1 MTSSIYISALLLTS
15 SLAVSAN
22 TTAAVNQPQVSPTQH
37 EVSSRQQQLQRSLKR
52 FHTNKKEKKDIVSRF
67 NIDNNPTTDNERDDT
82 YDTKKKKQKKK
93 QKQQGRF
100 KIQQNSKS
108 GKGTRSPSH
117 IKKTRSPSYIK
128 KTKSP
133 SSSHD
138 VDDKTN
144 NSLVLSNHGFGGV
157 RYEDEEEYPSQEVDA
172 KEEEENDTKL
182 PVLPDFD
189 NDETVNFDKW
199 LNDMTTYQD
208 ITTTNNEGVDNDVT
222 TTSIE
227 LPDFDN
233 DENVNFDEW
242 LISQGEGVS
251 STSPTL
257 QPSNLKVTQAPSD
270 ISKATSSVPTSTIEV
285 SSDSSTEVSTTS
297 SPTKSYTKSPIT
309 NNPTTI
315 TPSYIPTSAW
325 PTFVPTKQEEGI
337 AMLLSTESELDHTSP
352 SFVED
357 SDNGMY
363 NNDVEDS
370 NMSMMI
376 QQLGGGYLKTTPTN
390 RPTRKYGGGGRQP
403 STSTTNPPVVTAQ
416 DTPSTTPR
424 PTRQIYGDGGV
435 RERPTREPTS
445 KPTHNDGNDQNETL
459 SPSIH
464 PTVRPTSKPITNSP
478 ISNEPTSQPTTTQTQ
493 EKLPSCPDP
502 YFTAMS
508 SYYVSGTQVAVNSS
522 IYQCKPY
529 PWAYYCTLV
538 EFEPDPL
545 NDNNGMWSDAWE
557 YNGPCSNGEEE
568 GDGNEADTDSPTSGS
583 SASPSTDSPTTSWPS
598 LSPSLSPNQSPT
610 EMPSTTRL
618 SPTSSPL
625 MRPSTMSPIS
635 NSPTT
640 SYPSWSPT
648 LSPVIPTNQPSIQS
662 SPPPTMLPSHRPSQS
677 PSKEPVAKP
686 PPTTITNLPINPATF
701 SVPNRRFVEW
711 SQLTTAEQNYAS
723 DNLSYT
729 ESVSLLIAINCIC
742 TL

>member
-1 MTSSIYISALLLTS
+1 M
-15 SLAVSAN
+15 VSA
-22 TTAAVNQPQVSPTQH
+22 TAAAVDQAQVSPNQH
-37 EVSSRQQQLQRSLKR
+37 VVVSTRQQQLQRLLKR
-52 FHTNKKEKKDIVSRF
+52 FNTNNNEEKKDITASRF
-67 NIDNNPTTDNERDDT
+67 NIDDTPTNINEKGDTDDP
-82 YDTKKKKQKKK
+82 KKKKQKKK
-93 QKQQGRF
+93 QKKQGRF
-100 KIQQNSKS
+100 KIQQQQSKS
-108 GKGTRSPSH
+108 GKGTRSPSQ

-133 SSSHD
+133 SSLHD
-138 VDDKTN
+138 VDDKIN
-144 NSLVLSNHGFGGV
+144 NSLVLSNHGFGGA
-157 RYEDEEEYPSQEVDA
+157 RYEDDEEYPSQEVDV
-172 KEEEENDTKL
+172 KEEEERDTIL
-182 PVLPDFD
+182 PALPDFD
-189 NDETVNFDKW
+189 SDINVNFDKW

-208 ITTTNNEGVDNDVT
+208 ITTTNNEGVENDVT

-242 LISQGEGVS
+242 LISHSANDQEGVS
-251 STSPTL
+251 SMSPTV
-257 QPSNLKVTQAPSD
+257 QPTTAKVTTQAPDVSE
-270 ISKATSSVPTSTIEV
+270 ATSSSLPTSIIEV
-285 SSDSSTEVSTTS
+285 SSDSLTEVSLTS
-297 SPTKSYTKSPIT
+297 SLTKSYTESPIT

-315 TPSYIPTSAW
+315 TPAYIPTSAW

-363 NNDVEDS
+363 NNDAEDS

-376 QQLGGGYLKTTPTN
+376 QQLGGGYPKTTPTN

-445 KPTHNDGNDQNETL
+445 KPTHNDGNDQNETP
-459 SPSIH
+459 SPSIQ
-464 PTVRPTSKPITNSP
+464 PTARPTSKPITNSP
-478 ISNEPTSQPTTTQTQ
+478 ISNSPTSQPTTTQTQ

-538 EFEPDPL
+538 EFEPDPNNVL

-557 YNGPCSNGEEE
+557 YIGPCSNSNGEEE
-568 GDGNEADTDSPTSGS
+568 EDGNEVETDSPTSS
-583 SASPSTDSPTTSWPS
+583 SSNSPNTLSPVSDSPTTSWPS

-610 EMPSTTRL
+610 EMPSITSL

-625 MRPSTMSPIS
+625 IRPSTLAPIS
-635 NSPTT
+635 DSPTT
-640 SYPSWSPT
+640 SYPTWSPT
-648 LSPVIPTNQPSIQS
+648 LSPVMPTNEPSIQ

-686 PPTTITNLPINPATF
+686 PPTTITNLPINPATL
-701 SVPNRRFVEW
+701 SVPNRRFAEW
-711 SQLTTAEQNYAS
+711 SQLTASEQSFAS

-729 ESVSLLIAINCIC
+729 ESVSLIC
-742 TL
+742 DCDNV